1 MNKIFSYISGAV
13 LLPVLLVSCHMKEQ
27 VDFIGYNG
35 VVYTVDSTFTKA
47 EAFAVKDGKF
57 VGTGST
63 GDILAR
69 YKVAFPDT
77 TNFIDLQGAAVYP
90 GLNDSHCHF
99 YGMGYGLLNVD
110 LRGTTSFEQVLD
122 RLQAAYRE
130 NPNRRFLIGDGW
142 DQNLWPAKE
151 FPVNEKLNELF
162 PGIPVVLSRIDFHA
176 VIVNQAAIDKLGVRP
191 ADFGTKFK
199 KAEAVLKEGKFTGVF
214 MENMCVAFKDAVM
227 VYTNADIRDILLAA
241 QKECFR
247 YGLTSISDA
256 EEDYP
261 LLQIMDSMVN
271 DGSLKLKLDVW
282 LSATSQNLE
291 KYQAPY
297 VNKNLKISGLK
308 LYSDGALGSRGA
320 TLLQPYSDDRKN
332 SGIDVY
338 PVEEFRRLC
347 QWAYDRGFRVA
358 THCIGDKANRQT
370 LDIYGEFAGKARK
383 EKGKALWWRI
393 EHAQIIQEADM
404 DKFGQY
410 AVIPSVQP
418 THCTSDM
425 FWAPDRLGE
434 RIKDAYRYQ
443 TLLRQHGWL
452 PSGTDFPIE
461 QVNPIYTFFAAVYRK
476 NLDFL
481 PAGGFQ
487 TEEALTKEEALRSMT
502 VWGAKATGEEAE
514 KGSIEAG
521 KQADFI
527 ITDRDFMTVPETAV
541 PGTQVI
547 ATYLNGRRVY

>member
-35 VVYTVDSTFTKA
+35 VVYTVDSAFTKA

-57 VGTGST
+57 VETGST

-69 YKVAFPDT
+69 YKVASPDT
-77 TNFIDLQGAAVYP
+77 ANFMDLQGAAVYP

-99 YGMGYGLLNVD
+99 YGMGYGLLHVD
-110 LRGTTSFEQVLD
+110 LRGTTSFEQILD
-122 RLQAAYRE
+122 KLQAAYRE
-130 NPNRRFLIGDGW
+130 NPGRPFLIGDGW
-142 DQNLWPAKE
+142 DQNLWPVQE

-176 VIVNQAAIDKLGVRP
+176 VIVNQAAIDKLGVQP
-191 ADFGTKFK
+191 ADFGTKYK
-199 KAEAVLKEGKFTGVF
+199 KAEAVFKEGKFTGVF

-227 VYTNADIRDILLAA
+227 AYTNADIRNILLAA
-241 QKECFR
+241 QQECFK

-261 LLQIMDSMVN
+261 LLQVMDSMVN

-282 LSATSQNLE
+282 LSATPQNLE
-291 KYQAPY
+291 KYQVPY
-297 VNKNLKISGLK
+297 ANKNLKITGLK

-320 TLLQPYSDDRKN
+320 TLLQPYSDDGKN

-383 EKGKALWWRI
+383 ERNKALWWRI
-393 EHAQIIQEADM
+393 EHAQIIQETDM

-425 FWAPDRLGE
+425 FWAGDRLGE

-487 TEEALTKEEALRSMT
+487 AEEALTKEEALRSMT
-502 VWGAKATGEEAE
+502 IWGAKATGEEAE

-541 PGTQVI
+541 PGTKI
-547 ATYLNGRRVY
+547 TATYLNGCRVY

>member
-35 VVYTVDSTFTKA
+35 VVYTVDSAFTKA

-57 VGTGST
+57 VETGST

-69 YKVAFPDT
+69 YKVASPGT
-77 TNFIDLQGAAVYP
+77 ANFMDLQGAAVYP

-99 YGMGYGLLNVD
+99 YGMGYGLLHVD
-110 LRGTTSFEQVLD
+110 LRGTTSFEQILD
-122 RLQAAYRE
+122 KLQAAYRE
-130 NPNRRFLIGDGW
+130 NPGRPFLIGDGW
-142 DQNLWPAKE
+142 DQNLWPVQE

-176 VIVNQAAIDKLGVRP
+176 VIVNQAAIDKLGVQP
-191 ADFGTKFK
+191 ADFGTKYK

-227 VYTNADIRDILLAA
+227 AYTNADIRNILLAA
-241 QKECFR
+241 QQECFK

-261 LLQIMDSMVN
+261 LLQVMDSMVN

-282 LSATSQNLE
+282 LSATPQNLE
-291 KYQAPY
+291 KYQVPY
-297 VNKNLKISGLK
+297 VNKNLKITGLK

-320 TLLQPYSDDRKN
+320 TLLQPYSDDGKN

-383 EKGKALWWRI
+383 ERNKALWWRI
-393 EHAQIIQEADM
+393 EHAQIIQETDM

-425 FWAPDRLGE
+425 FWAGDRLGE

-487 TEEALTKEEALRSMT
+487 AEEALTKEEALRSMT
-502 VWGAKATGEEAE
+502 IWGAKATGEEAE

-541 PGTQVI
+541 PGTKI
-547 ATYLNGRRVY
+547 TATYLNGCRVY